1 MTQQLCSCDV
11 NKSVGEILPTRRH
24 TSSLMMRRHHIKYIS
39 QLGHNTK
46 SIPSLLKVSKSL
58 FQIVLS
64 SLSPLPLSHSLFHHT
79 FKGKRHISAGRPLL
93 FFHGFSR
100 LFCFK
105 S

>member
-1 MTQQLCSCDV
+1 
-11 NKSVGEILPTRRH
+11 
-24 TSSLMMRRHHIKYIS
+24 MMRRHHIKYIS

-79 FKGKRHISAGRPLL
+79 FKGKRHISGFRQAALVLPWIFSSLL
-93 FFHGFSR
+93 LQILMSFGAVGSGDHLSV
-100 LFCFK
+100 K
-105 S
+105 

>member
-1 MTQQLCSCDV
+1 
-11 NKSVGEILPTRRH
+11 
-24 TSSLMMRRHHIKYIS
+24 MMRRHHIEYIS

-46 SIPSLLKVSKSL
+46 SIPSLLKVTKSL
-58 FQIVLS
+58 LKLS
-64 SLSPLPLSHSLFHHT
+64 SHLWLSPSLPLSVPSS

-93 FFHGFSR
+93 FFHGFSC